1 MKRIVFDEKKCAGCN
16 ICSIACMDQ
25 NDYDPSCGEDP
36 FRMAG
41 RREKDGVF
49 TNFSE
54 SCVHCGACI
63 DVCPLECISR
73 DPDTGFVVVDN
84 AECIGCGACRDAC
97 PLSAPKIV
105 DESSA
110 ASADS
115 SSTADDSSSREEK
128 AGQMMYLSQTAYLRS
143 AGNENA
149 EPLLSIMA
157 GEQVEVIGSNAD
169 GYVHVKYYTY
179 DGWVW
184 NEYLYS

>member
-16 ICSIACMDQ
+16 ICAIACMDQ
-25 NDYDPSCGEDP
+25 NDYDPSCGEAP

-105 DESSA
+105 DGKMRKCDGCNE
-110 ASADS
+110 
-115 SSTADDSSSREEK
+115 RVK
-128 AGQMMYLSQTAYLRS
+128 AG
-143 AGNENA
+143 
-149 EPLLSIMA
+149 
-157 GEQVEVIGSNAD
+157 
-169 GYVHVKYYTY
+169 
-179 DGWVW
+179 
-184 NEYLYS
+184 

>member
-25 NDYDPSCGEDP
+25 NDYDPSCGEAP

-63 DVCPLECISR
+63 DVCPMECISR

-105 DESSA
+105 DGKMRKCDGCNE
-110 ASADS
+110 
-115 SSTADDSSSREEK
+115 RVK
-128 AGQMMYLSQTAYLRS
+128 AGYLPACVRACPTKA
-143 AGNENA
+143 
-149 EPLLSIMA
+149 LSLI
-157 GEQVEVIGSNAD
+157 
-169 GYVHVKYYTY
+169 
-179 DGWVW
+179 
-184 NEYLYS
+184 

>member
-1 MKRIVFDEKKCAGCN
+1 MSGFNEKNARSSDRLTVAGFAAVIVVA
-16 ICSIACMDQ
+16 
-25 NDYDPSCGEDP
+25 
-36 FRMAG
+36 
-41 RREKDGVF
+41 V
-49 TNFSE
+49 
-54 SCVHCGACI
+54 
-63 DVCPLECISR
+63 
-73 DPDTGFVVVDN
+73 FVVCVILILAKSLFPSN
-84 AECIGCGACRDAC
+84 EPEVTKEVNTATITSTTAPKETAPPAETTSA
-97 PLSAPKIV
+97 APKIV

>member
-1 MKRIVFDEKKCAGCN
+1 MSGFNEKNARSSDRLTVAGFAAVIVV
-16 ICSIACMDQ
+16 
-25 NDYDPSCGEDP
+25 
-36 FRMAG
+36 
-41 RREKDGVF
+41 GVF
-49 TNFSE
+49 VV
-54 SCVHCGACI
+54 CVILILAKSLFPSNEPE
-63 DVCPLECISR
+63 VTKEV
-73 DPDTGFVVVDN
+73 DT
-84 AECIGCGACRDAC
+84 ATITSTTAPKETAPPTETTSA
-97 PLSAPKIV
+97 APKIV

-110 ASADS
+110 ASASSDS

-157 GEQVEVIGSNAD
+157 GEQVEVIESNAD